1 MNPHRYIL
9 TALES
14 VMEMPLAE
22 LMAEMLASQVSEH
35 NPYGIDALIASGVEC
50 YEAFGEDCL
59 SVLEMSLT
67 K

>member
-1 MNPHRYIL
+1 MNAHRYIL

-22 LMAEMLASQVSEH
+22 LMADLLAAQVSER
-35 NPYGIDALIASGVEC
+35 NPYGIEALIASAIEC
-50 YEAFGEDCL
+50 YQEFGEDCL